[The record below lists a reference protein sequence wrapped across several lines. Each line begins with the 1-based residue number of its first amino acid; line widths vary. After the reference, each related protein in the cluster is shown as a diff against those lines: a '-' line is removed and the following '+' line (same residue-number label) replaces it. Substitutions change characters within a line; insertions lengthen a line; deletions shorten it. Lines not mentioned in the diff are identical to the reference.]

1 MILESVEKVGIM
13 GGGINAALLCLEA
26 HKKGIKTTIVDQD
39 LHCPASSIADEHLV
53 SPLNKTILLKLI
65 QRTDV
70 IVFANKLKSISDYSP
85 LLKEKAKVYPQIE
98 ILETLSSR
106 RRFLWKMEQ
115 LEIPTIKYKI
125 LEDEIGLLDLLRE
138 VELPVSITKYYKDKY
153 DEFVLTSDED
163 MVDLLVDKDRKVNY
177 WLVEEIP
184 LDSIELSVGI
194 SRDRKNKMYDYSVCE
209 DLYDGDTWIQ
219 GHVPARITKT
229 LQRQA
234 IALARRTIRRLDA
247 TGTFAVNI
255 VLSQEGELIVRD
267 VQPFALASAIYTEE
281 GCGIS
286 QYDHLIRIILGL
298 PLYSAE
304 FEGVVFSYLEK
315 ESANSGARSMKNML
329 EKQGSNMYSFKGKTY
344 DSARQLYTFKA
355 DSWEDLEQTLNS

>member
-1 MILESVEKVGIM
+1 MSLESIEKIGIM

-26 HKKGIKTTIVDQD
+26 HKKGIETTIVDED
-39 LHCPASSIADEHLV
+39 LHCPASGIADEHLV

-70 IVFANKLKSISDYSP
+70 IVFANKLENINDYSP

-98 ILETLSSR
+98 ILEILSSR

-115 LEIPTIKYKI
+115 LEIPTIKYEI
-125 LEDEIGLLDLLRE
+125 LEEEIEVLDLLRE
-138 VELPVSITKYYKDKY
+138 VELPVSITKHYKDKY
-153 DEFVLTSDED
+153 DEFVLLSDED
-163 MVDLLVDKDRKVNY
+163 MVDLLVDKDIKVNY

-184 LDSIELSVGI
+184 LDSLELSVGI
-194 SRDRKNKMYDYSVCE
+194 SRDEKNKMFDYSVCE
-209 DLYDGDTWIQ
+209 DLYDGDSWIQ

-247 TGTFAVNI
+247 IGTFTVNI
-255 VLSQEGELIVRD
+255 VVDQEGKLIVRD
-267 VQPFALASAIYTEE
+267 VQPFALANAIYTKE
-281 GCGIS
+281 GCNIS

-298 PLYSAE
+298 HLYPAE

-315 ESANSGARSMKNML
+315 ESGNSGLGSMRMML
-329 EKQGSNMYSFKGKTY
+329 EKQGSNMYSFKGKAY
-344 DSARQLYTFKA
+344 DSTRHLYTFKA